1 MSNASSWKDRVMSGN
16 GNGGPVASSRGVR
29 SGTARDSAR
38 TGSNDVRK
46 RGGGGG
52 GGGRR
57 RNGSRSRTHSGR
69 AQGSGH
75 SGSGRATGDEVLGGR
90 GRPATAAQPVQEK
103 AATVTKAVGGQSVTI
118 HNLTTPWTL
127 YYHSPSLQD
136 WSVTSYMEV
145 ATFGTAEEFWAV
157 FGKLPEANFHMGM
170 FFFMRQDI
178 KPTWEDP
185 QNARGGCWSYKIPMR
200 HIYPVWKGLCA
211 LLVGESLSTVPMLLN
226 GLSVSPKRGFCIVKV
241 WGNDCKKCDAKLLKL
256 EGVEHMGESE
266 ALYTPFKEKK

>member
-1 MSNASSWKDRVMSGN
+1 MTK
-16 GNGGPVASSRGVR
+16 GV
-29 SGTARDSAR
+29 
-38 TGSNDVRK
+38 
-46 RGGGGG
+46 
-52 GGGRR
+52 
-57 RNGSRSRTHSGR
+57 GSRTSTAPGKT
-69 AQGSGH
+69 A
-75 SGSGRATGDEVLGGR
+75 A
-90 GRPATAAQPVQEK
+90 PATLSKTVGES
-103 AATVTKAVGGQSVTI
+103 TVTM

-145 ATFGTAEEFWAV
+145 ATFATVEDFWTV

-185 QNARGGCWSYKIPMR
+185 HNAKGGCWSYKIPMR
-200 HIYPVWKGLCA
+200 HIYPVWKSLCA

-241 WGNDCKKCDAKLLKL
+241 WGNDCKKHDAKLLKL
-256 EGVEHMGESE
+256 EGVEHIGESE

>member
-1 MSNASSWKDRVMSGN
+1 M
-16 GNGGPVASSRGVR
+16 
-29 SGTARDSAR
+29 
-38 TGSNDVRK
+38 
-46 RGGGGG
+46 
-52 GGGRR
+52 
-57 RNGSRSRTHSGR
+57 
-69 AQGSGH
+69 
-75 SGSGRATGDEVLGGR
+75 
-90 GRPATAAQPVQEK
+90 
-103 AATVTKAVGGQSVTI
+103 TKVVGGQSVTM

-145 ATFGTAEEFWAV
+145 ATFQTAEEFWAV

-185 QNARGGCWSYKIPMR
+185 HNAKGGCWSYKIPMR
-200 HIYPVWKGLCA
+200 HIYPVWKGLTA
-211 LLVGESLSTVPMLLN
+211 LLVGESLSSVPMLLN

-241 WGNDCKKCDAKLLKL
+241 WGNDCKKHDAKLLKL
-256 EGVEHMGESE
+256 EGVEHMADSE